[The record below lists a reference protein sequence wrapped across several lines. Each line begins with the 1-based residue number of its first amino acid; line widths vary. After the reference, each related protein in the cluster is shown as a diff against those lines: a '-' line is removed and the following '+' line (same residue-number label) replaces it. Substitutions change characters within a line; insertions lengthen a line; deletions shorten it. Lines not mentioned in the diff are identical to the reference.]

1 MQPVCLVYRDSLV
14 SSSEVKA
21 SFPSNNYLHFHVF
34 LCSALFFIDYL
45 PFLYVLPRYL
55 YLNFEALCCQQCL
68 LRKHILCDSLRI
80 LYAVA
85 GIISSCISSICCA
98 PIILHIVH
106 LLRSHHLAYRQFVVI
121 LSYCIS
127 STSQDSYHRLLI
139 YAFLYIFRH
148 HLD

>member
-55 YLNFEALCCQQCL
+55 YLNSEALCCQQCL

-98 PIILHIVH
+98 SIIWYIVNLLRSYHLAYRQFAALLSSCISSICCAPIILHIVN
-106 LLRSHHLAYRQFVVI
+106 LL
-121 LSYCIS
+121 
-127 STSQDSYHRLLI
+127 
-139 YAFLYIFRH
+139 
-148 HLD
+148 